1 MGIRIASL
9 QNINRKMMKIVKQL
23 SLLLLLLTLFAACN
37 SNSAGKKQEKAR
49 VVKGLYSYGPEIRS
63 FTDCDEA
70 REYWVI
76 DSANTLE
83 LAYSNMNFEKPYEPV
98 YIEVE
103 CKVVKSDSLMV
114 TADYDSTMVVT
125 KLLKM
130 TKEIPDGPCNQ

>member
-1 MGIRIASL
+1 
-9 QNINRKMMKIVKQL
+9 MKIFKQL
-23 SLLLLLLTLFAACN
+23 SLLLLLLTFFAACN
-37 SNSAGKKQEKAR
+37 RNSANKKQEKPR
-49 VVKGLYSYGPEIRS
+49 IVKGLYSYGPEIRS
-63 FTDCDEA
+63 FTDCNEA

-76 DSANTLE
+76 DSAKTLE

-103 CKVVKSDSLMV
+103 CRVVKSDSLAIS
-114 TADYDSTMVVT
+114 ADYDSTMVVT